1 MIIAALS
8 LVVACAELGGETR
21 ERPGWST
28 TAMVSLSVLP
38 LALGAMEVG
47 AVWACLLGGSSAGDG
62 GQDAPVDRPSMCRNA
77 VVPEQPGQAHT
88 VSNGPS
94 PPVVGHSCARCD
106 SAVPSLSGAAPNP
119 LNDGISDSGM
129 APSVSTRRRG
139 NRDQGSTH
147 LIVKET
153 VCPISRPRYG
163 ECLCHG
169 SVRLLCA
176 IPWLTGAAVS
186 CPAVRRQRSC
196 HRTQCHSPARDLPP
210 LGRRPHEGRRR
221 R

>member
-88 VSNGPS
+88 VSNGR
-94 PPVVGHSCARCD
+94 ARR
-106 SAVPSLSGAAPNP
+106 SLATAAH
-119 LNDGISDSGM
+119 D
-129 APSVSTRRRG
+129 ATRR
-139 NRDQGSTH
+139 S
-147 LIVKET
+147 
-153 VCPISRPRYG
+153 P
-163 ECLCHG
+163 LC
-169 SVRLLCA
+169 
-176 IPWLTGAAVS
+176 
-186 CPAVRRQRSC
+186 Q
-196 HRTQCHSPARDLPP
+196 ARHPT
-210 LGRRPHEGRRR
+210 R
-221 R
+221 